1 MKMNKEEYEKL
12 MVRFAT
18 ELAEV
23 GVTNDLQQQVRDSL
37 ERTPNLASSHNL
49 EVVAKFQY
57 RHKGYMIEAKKTVEL
72 IVKTC
77 K

>member
-12 MVRFAT
+12 LVRFAT

-23 GVTNDLQQQVRDSL
+23 GVTQDQIQLIKDATD
-37 ERTPNLASSHNL
+37 RTPNITAIQRA
-49 EVVAKFQY
+49 ETVADFQY
-57 RHKGYMIEAKKTVEL
+57 KHNGYMISAKKTVE
-72 IVKTC
+72 ITVKKC

>member
-23 GVTNDLQQQVRDSL
+23 GVTSDLLQQVKDAL
-37 ERTPNLASSHNL
+37 ERAPNLTSIQKP
-49 EVVAKFQY
+49 EVVANFQY
-57 RHKGYMIEAKKTVEL
+57 RHKGYVIQAKKTVE
-72 IVKTC
+72 IVVKRC